1 VGEVGDALA
10 RKVEA
15 GDLQP
20 DPAQA
25 EAARQLDD
33 LAAALASYR
42 PSDDKPRR
50 GLVRRLRGEKR
61 RTPEQPRGLYLHGS
75 VGSGKSM
82 LMNLFFEMVP
92 FKSKRRVHFHAFML
106 EVHERLNLLRQGKA
120 EAPVE
125 ALAAEMAGEA
135 RLLCFDEFVVQNI
148 ADAMVLGRLFEGL
161 FDAGLVMVATSNFS
175 PDRLY
180 EDGLNRDR
188 FLPFIE
194 FLKKRVDMVPLE
206 GEKDYRRGRM
216 MGALTYHHPLDD
228 QAKQAL
234 DGLFGEL
241 ATRSPEAL
249 EIEVG
254 SRRLMVPAAADG
266 IARFTF
272 DDLCARPLGSRDYLR
287 LAELFHTVFLER
299 VPRLTPDK
307 RNEARRFITLIDA
320 LYECRI
326 KLVASAEAAP
336 DELYA
341 RGEGAFEFQ
350 RTVSRLLEMQSREY
364 LERARQ
370 PLAPGTNLDYAL
382 TSDLM

>member
-1 VGEVGDALA
+1 MGQVADALA
-10 RKVEA
+10 RKVEV

-25 EAARQLDD
+25 EAARRLDD
-33 LAAALASYR
+33 LAAALAGHR
-42 PSDDKPRR
+42 PSARTRR
-50 GLVRRLRGEKR
+50 GLVGRLRGEKR

-82 LMNLFFEMVP
+82 LMNFFFEKVP
-92 FKSKRRVHFHAFML
+92 FEPRRRVHFHAFML
-106 EVHERLNLLRQGKA
+106 EVHERLNRLRQGKA

-125 ALAAEMAGEA
+125 ALAAGMAAEA
-135 RLLCFDEFVVQNI
+135 QLLCFDEFVVQNI

-194 FLKKRVDMVPLE
+194 ILKERVDIFALS
-206 GEKDYRRGRM
+206 GERDYRRGRM
-216 MGALTYHHPLDD
+216 AGARTYHHPLDRE
-228 QAKQAL
+228 AERAL
-234 DGLFGEL
+234 DALFEEL
-241 ATRSPEAL
+241 ATRPSEPL
-249 EIEVG
+249 EIEIG

-287 LAELFHTVFLER
+287 LGELFHTLFLER

-307 RNEARRFITLIDA
+307 RNEARRFITLVDA

-336 DELYA
+336 DELYG

-350 RTVSRLLEMQSREY
+350 RTVSRLLEMQSRDY
-364 LERARQ
+364 LESARQ

-382 TSDLM
+382 TSDML